1 MYTMARGMPH
11 GRVLIGD
18 GVVDKACVL
27 VHAKSA
33 SVMPPNHD
41 KYRSVI
47 VENERLKETNGLLIE
62 ENGVHRDLVM
72 VKIVYYLHRLTRPM
86 HAFLCG
92 CFLTVE
98 NLCGFQKRTTC

>member
-1 MYTMARGMPH
+1 MARGMPH
-11 GRVLIGD
+11 DRVLIGD
-18 GVVDKACVL
+18 GAVDKACVL

-47 VENERLKETNGLLIE
+47 AENERLKETNGLLIE
-62 ENGVHRDLVM
+62 DLVM
-72 VKIVYYLHRLTRPM
+72 VKIVYYLHRLTHPM

>member
-1 MYTMARGMPH
+1 MARGMPH

-18 GVVDKACVL
+18 GAVDKACVL

-47 VENERLKETNGLLIE
+47 TENERLKETNGLLIE
-62 ENGVHRDLVM
+62 DLVM

>member
-1 MYTMARGMPH
+1 MARGMPH

-18 GVVDKACVL
+18 GAVDKACVL

-47 VENERLKETNGLLIE
+47 AENERLKETNGLLIE

-72 VKIVYYLHRLTRPM
+72 VKIVYYLHRLTCPI